1 MEPRNPQPNDGFL
14 QSAAGVVKA
23 TYEALNRDGTLAAA
37 FRQGAQELYTALK
50 PFPESIQ
57 VNEPGTIL
65 NPTQGEIAASREP
78 EKQSPSEIAHDDSP
92 SPPGPGHEQGHEMGR
107 GR

>member
-1 MEPRNPQPNDGFL
+1 MEPRSQQPNDGFL

-65 NPTQGEIAASREP
+65 NPTQGEIARARDP
-78 EKQSPSEIAHDDSP
+78 DAPSPSEIAHEDSP
-92 SPPGPGHEQGHEMGR
+92 SPPDHGQDQGQEMGR